1 MAWQYRGAL
10 ADPLGS
16 PFGILLS
23 LKIALALSVLAH
35 VLTALTLARRQR
47 RSAEPAHAC
56 QRVLSHGA
64 DRGAG
69 QGDVPCGVV
78 SAA

>member
-23 LKIALALSVLAH
+23 LKIALALSAGACAH
-35 VLTALTLARRQR
+35 ALTL
-47 RSAEPAHAC
+47 
-56 QRVLSHGA
+56 
-64 DRGAG
+64 RGARLSG
-69 QGDVPCGVV
+69 ALSRRM
-78 SAA
+78 SACSVTWC